1 MTAPTTRPPSDGPP
15 LRRRWLW
22 VGAVALLAVALIV
35 VIAAATGGRTIAG
48 SASPDADVSTAP
60 PTTTPAA
67 DPSVE
72 AAQRSAASASAASSS
87 SAAASASAAASR
99 SSAAAASSSA
109 EAERQSSI
117 AAEASAK
124 AYAEAQRKSEEVVY
138 SVTTTGPG
146 ISSITYSKPRFTMS
160 QETSVT
166 GKKWSRTVQD
176 MGDRSYASLVAQNN
190 GGGTIRCSIKRGD
203 GTVVSENSSSGEY
216 AVVTCS

>member
-1 MTAPTTRPPSDGPP
+1 MTTPTTQPPSDGPP

-35 VIAAATGGRTIAG
+35 IISAATGGRKIAG
-48 SASPDADVSTAP
+48 SASPDTAVPITP
-60 PTTTPAA
+60 PTT

-87 SAAASASAAASR
+87 SAAASASAAASK

-109 EAERQSSI
+109 EAARQSSV

-124 AYAEAQRKSEEVVY
+124 AAEEAERKAKEIIY

-146 ISSITYSKPRFTMS
+146 INSVTYTKQGFNIS
-160 QETSVT
+160 QETAVK

-176 MGDRSYASLVAQNN
+176 MGSDSYPSVNAQND

-203 GTVVSENSSSGEY
+203 GTVLSENSSSGDY